1 MQDWIIVIS
10 LVVGLSIA
18 ARPSDAQSRRQQPR
32 PEQATDTEQPEAEQP
47 EAEQPE
53 TEPADSPG
61 EEGPAASEREQDAE
75 PQGLERSYEA
85 CSDSVDND
93 GDGYVDCDDQDCE
106 IYAACAR
113 ASAPPPPRASSP
125 DDAFPPTYRMV
136 RVDAGQPA
144 ERGRLCR
151 DGLDNDGNGLADC
164 HEEYCQ
170 RSRYCRSKMYYVPEP
185 KDKPM
190 GLTLELSMLGLALP
204 NFRRPTAEVHNRR
217 YGEDI
222 PFSPDMGYLAGTKVG
237 LAPLTWLGFG
247 VNLMLGVTAAS
258 NRGEQFGSS
267 ESYRY
272 DAAKAFVHSGLYAR
286 LQWAWDRVVPY
297 VDLAGGY
304 TYAAH
309 YWQVYSPYERW
320 EDIDEQ
326 DRNELDYPMDQHRYV
341 SRHFTLAV
349 EPGVDIFLRKRSVA
363 LGLSAWLPV
372 LAVPLEESSTDNVG
386 VMFHLSYTPTWREDP
401 ELRPEYEKDAPVE
414 ADFAE

>member
-1 MQDWIIVIS
+1 MQHWIIVIS
-10 LVVGLSIA
+10 LAVGLSIA
-18 ARPSDAQSRRQQPR
+18 ARPTDAQNREQQPR
-32 PEQATDTEQPEAEQP
+32 TKQATEAEEP
-47 EAEQPE
+47 
-53 TEPADSPG
+53 EPADSEG
-61 EEGPAASEREQDAE
+61 EESEAEAE
-75 PQGLERSYEA
+75 PDAADPPQLERSYEA
-85 CSDSVDND
+85 CRDSVDND

-113 ASAPPPPRASSP
+113 AAAPPPPPKNQAP
-125 DDAFPPTYRMV
+125 GPTYQLV
-136 RVDAGQPA
+136 QVGSTHPA

-164 HEEYCQ
+164 HEAYCQ
-170 RSRYCRSKMYYVPEP
+170 RSRYCRSKMYFVPEP
-185 KDKPM
+185 KNKPM

-204 NFRRPTAEVHNRR
+204 NFRRPTAEVRNRR
-217 YGEDI
+217 YAEEI
-222 PFSPDMGYLAGTKVG
+222 PFSPDIGYVAGTKVG
-237 LAPLTWLGFG
+237 LAPLPWLGFG
-247 VNLMLGVTAAS
+247 VNLMFGVTAAS
-258 NRGEQFGSS
+258 NRGEQFGSDT
-267 ESYRY
+267 SYRY
-272 DAAKAFVHSGLYAR
+272 DAAKGFAHGGLYAR
-286 LQWAWDRVVPY
+286 LQWVWDRVVPY

-326 DRNELDYPMDQHRYV
+326 DRNELRYPMDKHRYV

-386 VMFHLSYTPTWREDP
+386 LMFHLTYTPTWREDP
-401 ELRPEYEKDAPVE
+401 KLKPEYEKDFP
-414 ADFAE
+414 AEEDSAE